1 MRIAF
6 FSTHGFDRQFFD
18 AANRGTHHTI
28 DYLEPR
34 LVSATAPLAAGAPA
48 VCAFV
53 NDTLDD
59 VTLRHL
65 ASGGTKMIALRSAG
79 FNNVDLAAAR
89 TLGLT
94 VARVPAYSPHSVA
107 EHAVALMLTLNRN
120 IHRAYAR
127 VRDGNFSLDGL
138 LGFDMHTRTAGVVGT
153 GKIGAVVAK
162 ILSGFG
168 CRILAYDVAQN
179 PECVALG
186 ARYVTLDEL
195 WAQSDIVTLHA
206 PLTSATRHMVDAAA
220 IRKMKPGVMIVNTSR
235 GALVDTAALIE
246 GLKSRHVGS
255 VALDVYEEE
264 EHLFFQDLSS
274 EVITDDVFA
283 RLLTFPNVLVTAHQ
297 AFFTSEAL
305 AVISETTLRNVT
317 AFERG
322 ERSGNEV
329 F

>member
-6 FSTHGFDRQFFD
+6 FSTQRFDRQFFD
-18 AANRGTHHTI
+18 AANRGTHHAI

-34 LVSATAPLAAGAPA
+34 LVPATAPLAAGAPA

-53 NDTLDD
+53 NDTLDE

-79 FNNVDLAAAR
+79 FNHVDLAAAQ

-153 GKIGAVVAK
+153 GKIGAIVAK

-179 PECVALG
+179 PGCVALG
-186 ARYVTLDEL
+186 AQYVTLDEL

-206 PLTSATRHMVDAAA
+206 PLTSTTRHMVDAAA

-274 EVITDDVFA
+274 HVITDDVFA

-322 ERSGNEV
+322 ERSGNEL
-329 F
+329 

>member
-6 FSTHGFDRQFFD
+6 FSTHRFDRQFFD
-18 AANRGTHHTI
+18 AANRVTHHDI

-34 LVSATAPLAAGAPA
+34 LVSATASLAAGAPA

-53 NDTLDD
+53 NDTLDE

-79 FNNVDLAAAR
+79 FNNVDLTAAR

-107 EHAVALMLTLNRN
+107 EHAVALILTLNRK
-120 IHRAYAR
+120 IHRAYIR

-153 GKIGAVVAK
+153 GKIGAIVAK

-168 CRILAYDVAQN
+168 CRILVYDVVQN

-206 PLTSATRHMVDAAA
+206 PLTSKTRYMIDAAA
-220 IRKMKPGVMIVNTSR
+220 IAKMKPGVMIVNTSR
-235 GALVDTAALIE
+235 GALVDTFALIE
-246 GLKSRHVGS
+246 GLKSGKVGY
-255 VALDVYEEE
+255 VGLDVYEEE
-264 EHLFFQDLSS
+264 EQLFFQDLSS
-274 EVITDDVFA
+274 HVITDDVFA

>member
-6 FSTHGFDRQFFD
+6 FSTHRFDRQFFD
-18 AANRGTHHTI
+18 AANRVTHHTI

-53 NDTLDD
+53 NDTLDE

-107 EHAVALMLTLNRN
+107 EHAVALILTLNRK
-120 IHRAYAR
+120 IHRAYIR

-153 GKIGAVVAK
+153 GKIGAIVAK

-168 CRILAYDVAQN
+168 CRILA
-179 PECVALG
+179 
-186 ARYVTLDEL
+186 T
-195 WAQSDIVTLHA
+195 
-206 PLTSATRHMVDAAA
+206 TSCRIPSV
-220 IRKMKPGVMIVNTSR
+220 SR
-235 GALVDTAALIE
+235 
-246 GLKSRHVGS
+246 S
-255 VALDVYEEE
+255 
-264 EHLFFQDLSS
+264 
-274 EVITDDVFA
+274 
-283 RLLTFPNVLVTAHQ
+283 AHD
-297 AFFTSEAL
+297 
-305 AVISETTLRNVT
+305 TLRST
-317 AFERG
+317 SCG
-322 ERSGNEV
+322 RSPTSSRCMRR
-329 F
+329 

>member
-6 FSTHGFDRQFFD
+6 FSTHRFDRQFFD
-18 AANRGTHHTI
+18 AANRVTHHDI

-53 NDTLDD
+53 NDTLDEA
-59 VTLRHL
+59 TLRHL

-107 EHAVALMLTLNRN
+107 EHAVALILTLNRK
-120 IHRAYAR
+120 IHRAYIR

-138 LGFDMHTRTAGVVGT
+138 LGFDLHTRTAGVVGT
-153 GKIGAVVAK
+153 GKIGAIVAK

-168 CRILAYDVAQN
+168 CRILAYDIAQN

-206 PLTSATRHMVDAAA
+206 PLTSKTRYMIDAATIA
-220 IRKMKPGVMIVNTSR
+220 KMKPGVMIVNTSR
-235 GALVDTAALIE
+235 GALVDTFALIE
-246 GLKSRHVGS
+246 GLKSGKVGY
-255 VALDVYEEE
+255 VGLDVYEEE
-264 EHLFFQDLSS
+264 EQLFFQDLSS
-274 EVITDDVFA
+274 HVITDDVFA

-305 AVISETTLRNVT
+305 TVISETTLRNVT

>member
-6 FSTHGFDRQFFD
+6 FSTHRFDRQFFD
-18 AANRGTHHTI
+18 AANRVTHHDI

-34 LVSATAPLAAGAPA
+34 LVSATASLAAGAPA

-53 NDTLDD
+53 NDTLDEA
-59 VTLRHL
+59 TLRHL

-107 EHAVALMLTLNRN
+107 EHAVALILTLNRK
-120 IHRAYAR
+120 IHRAYIR

-153 GKIGAVVAK
+153 GKIGAIVAK

-168 CRILAYDVAQN
+168 CRILAYDIAQN

-206 PLTSATRHMVDAAA
+206 PLTSKTRYMIDAA
-220 IRKMKPGVMIVNTSR
+220 RSR
-235 GALVDTAALIE
+235 
-246 GLKSRHVGS
+246 R
-255 VALDVYEEE
+255 
-264 EHLFFQDLSS
+264 
-274 EVITDDVFA
+274 
-283 RLLTFPNVLVTAHQ
+283 
-297 AFFTSEAL
+297 
-305 AVISETTLRNVT
+305 
-317 AFERG
+317 
-322 ERSGNEV
+322 
-329 F
+329 

>member
-6 FSTHGFDRQFFD
+6 FNTHRFDRQFFD
-18 AANRGTHHTI
+18 AANRETHHDI

-53 NDTLDD
+53 NDTLDEA
-59 VTLRHL
+59 TLRHL

-89 TLGLT
+89 TLGFT

-107 EHAVALMLTLNRN
+107 EHAVALILTLNRK
-120 IHRAYAR
+120 IHRAYIR

-153 GKIGAVVAK
+153 GKIGAIAAK

-206 PLTSATRHMVDAAA
+206 PLTSTTRHMIDAAA
-220 IRKMKPGVMIVNTSR
+220 IAKMKPGVMIINTSR

-246 GLKSRHVGS
+246 GLKSGHVGF
-255 VALDVYEEE
+255 VGLDVYEEE

-274 EVITDDVFA
+274 HVITDDVFA

-322 ERSGNEV
+322 ERSGNEL
-329 F
+329 

>member
-6 FSTHGFDRQFFD
+6 FSTHRFDRQFFD
-18 AANRGTHHTI
+18 AANRVTHHDI

-34 LVSATAPLAAGAPA
+34 LVSATASLAAGAPA

-53 NDTLDD
+53 NDTLDEA
-59 VTLRHL
+59 TLRHL

-107 EHAVALMLTLNRN
+107 EHAVALILTLNRK
-120 IHRAYAR
+120 IHRAYIR

-138 LGFDMHTRTAGVVGT
+138 LGFDLHTRTAGVVGT
-153 GKIGAVVAK
+153 GKIGAIVAK

-168 CRILAYDVAQN
+168 CRILAYDIAQN

-206 PLTSATRHMVDAAA
+206 PLTSKTRYMIDAATIA
-220 IRKMKPGVMIVNTSR
+220 KMKPHVMIVNTSR
-235 GALVDTAALIE
+235 GALVDTFALIE
-246 GLKSRHVGS
+246 GLKSGKVGY
-255 VALDVYEEE
+255 VGLDVYEEE
-264 EHLFFQDLSS
+264 EQLFFQDLSS
-274 EVITDDVFA
+274 HVITDDVFA

>member
-6 FSTHGFDRQFFD
+6 FSTHRFDRQFFD
-18 AANRGTHHTI
+18 AANRVTHHDI

-34 LVSATAPLAAGAPA
+34 LVSATASLAAGAPA

-53 NDTLDD
+53 NDTLDEA
-59 VTLRHL
+59 TLRHL

-107 EHAVALMLTLNRN
+107 EHAVALILTLNRK
-120 IHRAYAR
+120 IHRAYIR

-138 LGFDMHTRTAGVVGT
+138 LGFDLHTRTAGVVGT
-153 GKIGAVVAK
+153 GKIGAIVAK

-168 CRILAYDVAQN
+168 CRILAYDIAQN

-206 PLTSATRHMVDAAA
+206 PLTSKTRYMIDAATIA
-220 IRKMKPGVMIVNTSR
+220 KMKPGVMIVNTSR
-235 GALVDTAALIE
+235 GALVDTFALIE
-246 GLKSRHVGS
+246 GLKSGKVGY
-255 VALDVYEEE
+255 VGLDVYEEE
-264 EHLFFQDLSS
+264 EQLFFQDLSS
-274 EVITDDVFA
+274 HVITDDVFA

-305 AVISETTLRNVT
+305 TVISETTLRNVT

-322 ERSGNEV
+322 ERSGNEL

>member
-6 FSTHGFDRQFFD
+6 FSTHRFDRQFFD
-18 AANRGTHHTI
+18 AANRVTHHDI

-34 LVSATAPLAAGAPA
+34 LVSATASLAAGAPA

-53 NDTLDD
+53 NDTLDEA
-59 VTLRHL
+59 TLRHL

-79 FNNVDLAAAR
+79 FNNVDLTAAR

-107 EHAVALMLTLNRN
+107 EHAVALILTLNRK
-120 IHRAYAR
+120 IHRAYIR

-153 GKIGAVVAK
+153 GKIGAIVAK

-168 CRILAYDVAQN
+168 CRILVYDVVQN

-206 PLTSATRHMVDAAA
+206 PLTSKTRYMIDAAA
-220 IRKMKPGVMIVNTSR
+220 IAKMKPGVMIVNTSR
-235 GALVDTAALIE
+235 GALVDTFALIE
-246 GLKSRHVGS
+246 GLKSGKVGY
-255 VALDVYEEE
+255 VGLDVYEEE
-264 EHLFFQDLSS
+264 EQLFFQDLSS
-274 EVITDDVFA
+274 HVITDDVFA

-322 ERSGNEV
+322 ERSGNEL

>member
-6 FSTHGFDRQFFD
+6 FSTHRFDRQFFD
-18 AANRGTHHTI
+18 AANRVTHHDI

-34 LVSATAPLAAGAPA
+34 LVSATASLAAGAPA

-53 NDTLDD
+53 NDTLDE

-107 EHAVALMLTLNRN
+107 EHAVALILTLNRK
-120 IHRAYAR
+120 IHRAYIR

-153 GKIGAVVAK
+153 GKIGAIVAK

-206 PLTSATRHMVDAAA
+206 PLTSTTRHMIDAAA
-220 IRKMKPGVMIVNTSR
+220 IAKMKPGVMIINTSR

-246 GLKSRHVGS
+246 GLKSRHVGF
-255 VALDVYEEE
+255 VGLDVYEEE
-264 EHLFFQDLSS
+264 EHLFFKDLSS
-274 EVITDDVFA
+274 HVITDDVFA

-305 AVISETTLRNVT
+305 TVISETTLRNVT

-322 ERSGNEV
+322 ERSGNEL

>member
-6 FSTHGFDRQFFD
+6 FSTHRFDRQFFD
-18 AANRGTHHTI
+18 AANRVTHHDI

-34 LVSATAPLAAGAPA
+34 LVSATASLAAGAPA

-53 NDTLDD
+53 NDTLDE

-65 ASGGTKMIALRSAG
+65 ASVGTKMIALRSAG

-94 VARVPAYSPHSVA
+94 VARVPAYSPHAVA
-107 EHAVALMLTLNRN
+107 EHAVALILTLNRK
-120 IHRAYAR
+120 IHRAYIR

-138 LGFDMHTRTAGVVGT
+138 LGFDLHTRTAGVVGT
-153 GKIGAVVAK
+153 GKIGAIVAK

-168 CRILAYDVAQN
+168 CRILAYDIAQN

-206 PLTSATRHMVDAAA
+206 PLTSKTRYMIDAATIA
-220 IRKMKPGVMIVNTSR
+220 KMKPGVMIVNTSR
-235 GALVDTAALIE
+235 GALVDTFALIE
-246 GLKSRHVGS
+246 GLKSGKVGY
-255 VALDVYEEE
+255 VGLDVYEEE
-264 EHLFFQDLSS
+264 EQLFFQDLSS
-274 EVITDDVFA
+274 HVITDDVFA

-305 AVISETTLRNVT
+305 TVISETTLRNVT

>member
-6 FSTHGFDRQFFD
+6 FSTHRFDRQFFD
-18 AANRGTHHTI
+18 AANRVTHHDI

-34 LVSATAPLAAGAPA
+34 LVSATASLAAGAPA

-53 NDTLDD
+53 NDTLDEA
-59 VTLRHL
+59 TLRHL

-107 EHAVALMLTLNRN
+107 EHAVALILTLNRK
-120 IHRAYAR
+120 IHRAYIR
-127 VRDGNFSLDGL
+127 VRDGNFSLEGL
-138 LGFDMHTRTAGVVGT
+138 LGFDLHTRTAGVVGT
-153 GKIGAVVAK
+153 GKIGAIVAK

-168 CRILAYDVAQN
+168 CRILAYDIAQN

-206 PLTSATRHMVDAAA
+206 PLTSKTRYMIDAATIA
-220 IRKMKPGVMIVNTSR
+220 KMKPGVMIVNTSR
-235 GALVDTAALIE
+235 GALVDTFALIE
-246 GLKSRHVGS
+246 GLKSGKVGY
-255 VALDVYEEE
+255 VGLDVYEEE
-264 EHLFFQDLSS
+264 EQLFFQDLSS
-274 EVITDDVFA
+274 HVITDDVFA

-322 ERSGNEV
+322 ERIGNEV

>member
-6 FSTHGFDRQFFD
+6 FSTHRFDRQFFD
-18 AANRGTHHTI
+18 AANRVTHHDI

-34 LVSATAPLAAGAPA
+34 LVSATASLAAGAPA

-53 NDTLDD
+53 NDTLDEA
-59 VTLRHL
+59 TLRHL

-107 EHAVALMLTLNRN
+107 EHAVALILTLNRK
-120 IHRAYAR
+120 IHRAYIR

-138 LGFDMHTRTAGVVGT
+138 LGFDLHTRTAGVVGT
-153 GKIGAVVAK
+153 GKIGAIVAK

-168 CRILAYDVAQN
+168 CRILAYDIAQN

-206 PLTSATRHMVDAAA
+206 PLTSKTRYMIDAATIA
-220 IRKMKPGVMIVNTSR
+220 KMKPGVMIVNTSR
-235 GALVDTAALIE
+235 GALVDTFALIE
-246 GLKSRHVGS
+246 GLKSGKVGY
-255 VALDVYEEE
+255 VGLDVYEEE
-264 EHLFFQDLSS
+264 EQLFFQDLSS
-274 EVITDDVFA
+274 HVITDDVFA

-322 ERSGNEV
+322 ERSGNEL

>member
-6 FSTHGFDRQFFD
+6 FSTHRFDRQFFD
-18 AANRGTHHTI
+18 AANRVTHHDI

-34 LVSATAPLAAGAPA
+34 LVSATASLAAGAPA

-53 NDTLDD
+53 NDTLDEA
-59 VTLRHL
+59 TLRHL

-107 EHAVALMLTLNRN
+107 EHAVALILSLNRN
-120 IHRAYAR
+120 IHRAYTR

-153 GKIGAVVAK
+153 GKIGAIVAK

-168 CRILAYDVAQN
+168 CRILAYDIAQN

-206 PLTSATRHMVDAAA
+206 PLTSKTRYMIDAATIA
-220 IRKMKPGVMIVNTSR
+220 KMKPGVMIVNTSR
-235 GALVDTAALIE
+235 GALVDTFALIE
-246 GLKSRHVGS
+246 GLKSGKVGY
-255 VALDVYEEE
+255 VGLDVYEEE
-264 EHLFFQDLSS
+264 EQLFFQDLSS
-274 EVITDDVFA
+274 HVITDDVFA

>member
-6 FSTHGFDRQFFD
+6 FSTHRFDRQFFD
-18 AANRGTHHTI
+18 AANRVTHHDI

-34 LVSATAPLAAGAPA
+34 LVSATASLAAGAPA

-53 NDTLDD
+53 NDTLDE

-107 EHAVALMLTLNRN
+107 EHAVALILTLNRK
-120 IHRAYAR
+120 IHRAYIR

-138 LGFDMHTRTAGVVGT
+138 LGFDLHTRTAGVVGT
-153 GKIGAVVAK
+153 GKIGAIVAK

-168 CRILAYDVAQN
+168 CRILAYDIAQN

-206 PLTSATRHMVDAAA
+206 PLTSKTRYMIDAATIA
-220 IRKMKPGVMIVNTSR
+220 KMKPGVMIVNTSR
-235 GALVDTAALIE
+235 GALVDTFALIE
-246 GLKSRHVGS
+246 GLKSGKVGY
-255 VALDVYEEE
+255 VGLDVYEEE
-264 EHLFFQDLSS
+264 EQLFFQDLSS
-274 EVITDDVFA
+274 HVITDDVFA

-322 ERSGNEV
+322 ERSGNEL

>member
-1 MRIAF
+1 M
-6 FSTHGFDRQFFD
+6 
-18 AANRGTHHTI
+18 
-28 DYLEPR
+28 
-34 LVSATAPLAAGAPA
+34 
-48 VCAFV
+48 

-107 EHAVALMLTLNRN
+107 EHAVALILTLNRDDPPGL
-120 IHRAYAR
+120 RACPR
-127 VRDGNFSLDGL
+127 RQFLP
-138 LGFDMHTRTAGVVGT
+138 RRIAGIRHAHADRRRGRSRQ
-153 GKIGAVVAK
+153 IGAIVAK

-168 CRILAYDVAQN
+168 CRVLAYDIAQN

-195 WAQSDIVTLHA
+195 WAQADIVTLHA

-220 IRKMKPGVMIVNTSR
+220 IAKMKPGVIIVNTSR
-235 GALVDTAALIE
+235 GALVDIAALIE

-255 VALDVYEEE
+255 VGLDVYEEE

-274 EVITDDVFA
+274 EVITDDVFT
-283 RLLTFPNVLVTAHQ
+283 RPL
-297 AFFTSEAL
+297 
-305 AVISETTLRNVT
+305 
-317 AFERG
+317 
-322 ERSGNEV
+322 RSGNEL